1 MPLFFNTTQ
10 KSTAAICV
18 SDAAMIEFIIQNIT
32 QGRDECLC
40 VCVCV
45 ELMES
50 LPELKDV
57 GGAY

>member
-1 MPLFFNTTQ
+1 
-10 KSTAAICV
+10 
-18 SDAAMIEFIIQNIT
+18 MIEFIIQNIT
-32 QGRDECLC
+32 QGRDECVC